1 VIAVKGNLPAP
12 HKTTRLSSSKVDR
25 CGVWAVER
33 WAQRPSLSYSQ
44 MVVEI
49 RKRFDVGKTTAEQA
63 IKRANEIF
71 REQAAQLFTQDRI
84 IAHLARLAENAERKG
99 DDRTAARI
107 VEAIARVSGV
117 QAPEKFEDVT
127 SGGLRAEDLTPE
139 QLEALAALEG

>member
-1 VIAVKGNLPAP
+1 
-12 HKTTRLSSSKVDR
+12 
-25 CGVWAVER
+25 
-33 WAQRPSLSYSQ
+33 